1 MLRTLVNKQPI
12 QSVININDRDKQAIY
27 SMFEDADIDVGSFE
41 EKNFIFGKQ
50 DFEQFCKIIN
60 QNSDVDE
67 RFQLQMSYLLEVM
80 NIYDREDLTSIVIFN
95 GDENEMYATSLECLR
110 GEMN

>member
-1 MLRTLVNKQPI
+1 MLRTLVNKQSI
-12 QSVININDRDKQAIY
+12 QSVININNHDKQAIY
-27 SMFEDADIDVGSFE
+27 SMFEDANIDVQSLE
-41 EKNFIFGKQ
+41 AKNFIFDKQ

-60 QNSDVDE
+60 QNSDIDE
-67 RFQLQMSYLLEVM
+67 HFQLQMSYMLEVM
-80 NIYDREDLTSIVIFN
+80 DIYDRENLTSIVIFN

>member
-1 MLRTLVNKQPI
+1 MLKTLVDKQPI

-27 SMFEDADIDVGSFE
+27 NMFKDSNIDVESLE
-41 EKNFIFGKQ
+41 AKNFIFDKQ
-50 DFEQFCKIIN
+50 DFEQFCKIVK
-60 QNSDVDE
+60 QDGDVDE
-67 RFQLQMSYLLEVM
+67 HLQLQMSYMLEVM
-80 NIYDREDLTSIVIFN
+80 DIYDRENLTSIVIFN